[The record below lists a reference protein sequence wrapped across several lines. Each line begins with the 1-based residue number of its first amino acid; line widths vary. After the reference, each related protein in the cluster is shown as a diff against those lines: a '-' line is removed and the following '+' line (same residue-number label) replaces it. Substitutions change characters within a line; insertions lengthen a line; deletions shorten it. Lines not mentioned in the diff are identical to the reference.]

1 MPTLRSELQAKM
13 QRSGQTPEGLWH
25 RFTSSVQD
33 MSMSTACESPLCVA
47 GAVFLL
53 SALVMMVIRPPFI
66 LRRDPGTGA
75 ESLNLFRVLTLGLI
89 AAAVVPLVYYLV

>member
-13 QRSGQTPEGLWH
+13 QSSEQTPEGLW
-25 RFTSSVQD
+25 RTFTSSLQD
-33 MSMSTACESPLCVA
+33 MSLSNACESPLCVA

-53 SALVMMVIRPPFI
+53 SCLVLMVIRPPFV

-89 AAAVVPLVYYLV
+89 AAAVVPLIYYFV